1 MRKTYLAAI
10 LASLTLSGAAVAQQT
25 AAQPQAQTQAAA
37 PAQQQT
43 TVELTDANLLKFSVA
58 MDSIQQ
64 VGTKYESKFKAA
76 ETPEQAQQV
85 QQEAQ
90 GEMVKA
96 VQSAGLTAEQYNAI
110 AQQAQQDEAL
120 RNKILAMAKTPADK
134 G

>member
-10 LASLTLSGAAVAQQT
+10 LASLTMSAAVMAQQAPT
-25 AAQPQAQTQAAA
+25 QAQAQAPVPAA
-37 PAQQQT
+37 QT
-43 TVELTDANLLKFSVA
+43 TVELTDANLLKFSIA

-64 VGTKYESKFKAA
+64 LGTQYESKFQAA
-76 ETPEQAQQV
+76 GSPEEAQQV
-85 QQEAQ
+85 QREAQ

-96 VQSAGLTAEQYNAI
+96 VEAAGLTAEEYNAI

-120 RNKILAMAKTPADK
+120 RKKILAMSKTPAQN

>member
-10 LASLTLSGAAVAQQT
+10 LAGLTLSGAALAQQT
-25 AAQPQAQTQAAA
+25 ATEAPTPAAA
-37 PAQQQT
+37 TTQQSA
-43 TVELTDANLLKFSVA
+43 VDLSDANLLKFSVA
-58 MDSIQQ
+58 MDSIQK
-64 VGTKYESKFKAA
+64 VGAEYESKFQAA

-90 GEMVKA
+90 AEMVKA
-96 VQSAGLTAEQYNAI
+96 VEAAGLTADEYNAI

-120 RNKILAMAKTPADK
+120 RNKILAMAKTPASNK

>member
-10 LASLTLSGAAVAQQT
+10 LAGLTLSGAALAQQT
-25 AAQPQAQTQAAA
+25 ATAA
-37 PAQQQT
+37 PTEAATAMQQSP
-43 TVELTDANLLKFSVA
+43 VELTDANLLKFSMA
-58 MDSIQQ
+58 MDAIQL
-64 VGTKYESKFKAA
+64 VGAEYESKFQAA

-90 GEMVKA
+90 AEMVKA
-96 VQSAGLTAEQYNAI
+96 VEAAGLSTDEYNAI

-120 RNKILAMAKTPADK
+120 RNKILAMSKTPPADR

>member
-10 LASLTLSGAAVAQQT
+10 VASLTLSAAALAQQS
-25 AAQPQAQTQAAA
+25 APQPQTQTPAV
-37 PAQQQT
+37 AQQQT

-58 MDSIQQ
+58 MDAIQQ
-64 VGTKYESKFKAA
+64 VGVKYESKFKAA

-120 RNKILAMAKTPADK
+120 RNKILAMAKTPANQ

>member
-1 MRKTYLAAI
+1 M
-10 LASLTLSGAAVAQQT
+10 
-25 AAQPQAQTQAAA
+25 
-37 PAQQQT
+37 
-43 TVELTDANLLKFSVA
+43 DA
-58 MDSIQQ
+58 IQQ
-64 VGTKYESKFKAA
+64 VGVKYESKFKAA

-96 VQSAGLTAEQYNAI
+96 VQSAGLTAEQYNSI

-120 RNKILAMAKTPADK
+120 RNKILAMSQTPPADR

>member
-10 LASLTLSGAAVAQQT
+10 LASLTLSGAALAQQADT
-25 AAQPQAQTQAAA
+25 AAPTEAATA
-37 PAQQQT
+37 MQQS
-43 TVELTDANLLKFSVA
+43 TVELTDANLLKFSMA
-58 MDSIQQ
+58 MDAIQQ
-64 VGTKYESKFKAA
+64 VGTEYESKFQAA

-90 GEMVKA
+90 TEMVKA
-96 VQSAGLTAEQYNAI
+96 VEAAGLSTEQYNAI

-120 RNKILAMAKTPADK
+120 RNKILAMSKNPPNER

>member
-10 LASLTLSGAAVAQQT
+10 LASLTLSGAALAQQT
-25 AAQPQAQTQAAA
+25 AAAA
-37 PAQQQT
+37 PTEAATAMQQSP
-43 TVELTDANLLKFSVA
+43 VELSDANLLKFSMA
-58 MDSIQQ
+58 MDAIQQ
-64 VGTKYESKFKAA
+64 VGAEYESKFQAA

-90 GEMVKA
+90 TEMVKA
-96 VQSAGLTAEQYNAI
+96 VEAAGLSTDEYNAI

-120 RNKILAMAKTPADK
+120 RNKILAMSQTPPSDR

>member
-10 LASLTLSGAAVAQQT
+10 LAGLTLSGAALAQQT
-25 AAQPQAQTQAAA
+25 ATETPAQAAA
-37 PAQQQT
+37 AQQR
-43 TVELTDANLLKFSVA
+43 TVDLSDANLLKFSVA
-58 MDSIQQ
+58 MDSIQK
-64 VGTKYESKFKAA
+64 VGAEYESKFQAA

-90 GEMVKA
+90 AEMVKA
-96 VQSAGLTAEQYNAI
+96 VEAAGLTADEYNAI

-120 RNKILAMAKTPADK
+120 RNKILAMAKNPASNK

>member
-10 LASLTLSGAAVAQQT
+10 VASLTFSVAAVAQQS
-25 AAQPQAQTQAAA
+25 APQPQTQTPAV
-37 PAQQQT
+37 AQQQT

-64 VGTKYESKFKAA
+64 VGVKYESKFKAA

-120 RNKILAMAKTPADK
+120 RNKILAMAKTPANQ

>member
-10 LASLTLSGAAVAQQT
+10 LAGLTLSGAALAQQT
-25 AAQPQAQTQAAA
+25 ATEAPTQAAA
-37 PAQQQT
+37 TQQSA
-43 TVELTDANLLKFSVA
+43 VDLSDANLLKFSVA
-58 MDSIQQ
+58 MDSIQK
-64 VGTKYESKFKAA
+64 VGAEYESKFQAA

-90 GEMVKA
+90 AEMVKA
-96 VQSAGLTAEQYNAI
+96 VEAAGLTADEYNAI

-120 RNKILAMAKTPADK
+120 RNKILAMAKTPASNK

>member
-10 LASLTLSGAAVAQQT
+10 VASLTLSAAALAQQS
-25 AAQPQAQTQAAA
+25 APQPQTQTPAV
-37 PAQQQT
+37 AQQQT

-58 MDSIQQ
+58 MDAIQQ
-64 VGTKYESKFKAA
+64 VGAKYESKFKAA

-120 RNKILAMAKTPADK
+120 RNKILAMAKTPANQ